1 MITISD
7 SKPKATLQAIA
18 LSLPMEGC
26 QTMMMGE
33 IFQSSLTITSKPTA
47 PPEAWPQAIAYG
59 GCTQTVM
66 IMGLQ
71 SSQPSKGA

>member
-33 IFQSSLTITSKPTA
+33 IFQSSLTITA